1 MVSCPTQT
9 KNLERTLLQGYS
21 WSKVNAAGQER
32 ALRIREKKKRYL
44 PKDRSNKEMKKDTIF
59 CFPTKNCVHVI
70 TDNYEKT
77 FLGPPFHSVKNYETI
92 KKYSLHVICQI
103 LNFKCQIEFEKYSK
117 KSDEIF
123 LCTYLLI
130 K

>member
-1 MVSCPTQT
+1 
-9 KNLERTLLQGYS
+9 
-21 WSKVNAAGQER
+21 
-32 ALRIREKKKRYL
+32 
-44 PKDRSNKEMKKDTIF
+44 MKKDTIF
-59 CFPTKNCVHVI
+59 CFPTKNCLHVI

-117 KSDEIF
+117 KSDEMF
-123 LCTYLLI
+123 LCTHNIKNLNHLI
-130 K
+130 TMKKHVIIDI